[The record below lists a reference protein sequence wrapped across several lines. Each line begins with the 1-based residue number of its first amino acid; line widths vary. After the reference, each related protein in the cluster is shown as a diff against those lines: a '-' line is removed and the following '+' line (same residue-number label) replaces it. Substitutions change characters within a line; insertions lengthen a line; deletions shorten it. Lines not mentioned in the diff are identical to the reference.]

1 MLYRIE
7 FNEET
12 TLDGLLESFKN
23 LKNCGI
29 NCFVVIGQTTIFGS
43 DEKLEEKLKEIF
55 KSRKQVTTS
64 KFIKPEIIESE
75 PIAIKNDDID
85 ERNFHSYCNL
95 LSLSHDEVFKYYL
108 NISLKYTKPE
118 YKEKLKEYYIKTYS
132 NDKYKD
138 IRDIHLYANI
148 LLILN
153 YKDPVIVEE
162 KLTLFFMNLS
172 ENDRNMLSL
181 TLSIVK
187 QYSINGFLIEHLFQ
201 EDILDKDTEEKSL
214 LNKKEIK

>member
-1 MLYRIE
+1 MYKIE
-7 FNEET
+7 INEET

-29 NCFVVIGQTTIFGS
+29 KCYVVIGQTKIFGS

-55 KSRKQVTTS
+55 QSRKQVTTS
-64 KFIKPEIIESE
+64 KFIEPENNESE
-75 PIAIKNDDID
+75 PIAIKNDDKD
-85 ERNFHSYCNL
+85 ERNFHSYCKL
-95 LSLSHDEVFKYYL
+95 QSLSHDEVFKFYL
-108 NISLKYTKPE
+108 NISLKYTKLE

-153 YKDPVIVEE
+153 YKNLIIIEE
-162 KLTLFFMNLS
+162 KLALFFMNLS
-172 ENDRNMLSL
+172 ENDKVTLSL
-181 TLSIVK
+181 TLSNIK
-187 QYSINGFLIEHLFQ
+187 RYSINGYLVEHLFQ
-201 EDILDKDTEEKSL
+201 EDILDKDIEEKFHL
-214 LNKKEIK
+214 K

>member
-1 MLYRIE
+1 MYKIE
-7 FNEET
+7 INEET

-29 NCFVVIGQTTIFGS
+29 NCYVVIDQTKIFGS
-43 DEKLEEKLKEIF
+43 DEKLEEKLKKIF
-55 KSRKQVTTS
+55 QSRKQVTTS
-64 KFIKPEIIESE
+64 KFIEPENIE
-75 PIAIKNDDID
+75 PQPVVIKSDDTD
-85 ERNFHSYCNL
+85 ERNFHSYCKL

-108 NISLKYTKPE
+108 NVSLKYAKPE

-153 YKDPVIVEE
+153 YKDPIIIEE
-162 KLTLFFMNLS
+162 KLALFFMNLS
-172 ENDRNMLSL
+172 ENDKVTLGL
-181 TLSIVK
+181 TLSNIK
-187 QYSINGFLIEHLFQ
+187 CYSINGFLIEQFFQ
-201 EDILDKDTEEKSL
+201 EDILDKDIEKKFQ
-214 LNKKEIK
+214 KKRN

>member
-1 MLYRIE
+1 MLYKIE
-7 FNEET
+7 FSKET

-29 NCFVVIGQTTIFGS
+29 NCYVVIGQTTIFGS

-64 KFIKPEIIESE
+64 KFIEPENIE
-75 PIAIKNDDID
+75 PQPVVIKSDDTD
-85 ERNFHSYCNL
+85 ERNFHSYCKL
-95 LSLSHDEVFKYYL
+95 QSLSHDEVFKFYL
-108 NISLKYTKPE
+108 NVSLKYTKPE
-118 YKEKLKEYYIKTYS
+118 YKEKLKEHYIKTYS

-153 YKDPVIVEE
+153 YKDPIIIEE
-162 KLTLFFMNLS
+162 KLALFFMNLS
-172 ENDRNMLSL
+172 ENDKVTLSL
-181 TLSIVK
+181 TLSNIK
-187 QYSINGFLIEHLFQ
+187 RYSINGYLVEHFFQ
-201 EDILDKDTEEKSL
+201 EDILGKDIDKKFPL
-214 LNKKEIK
+214 KKKRN